1 MHENN
6 KFCDIHNGNTILY
19 NNNVENE
26 KNNIAIFDD
35 NQIRDEKNISNLVD
49 NKQIKTKKNIRN
61 LIDNKQTK
69 TKKNISNSAKIKY
82 IIIFFI
88 YIILLLSIIISVIY
102 IINSFSLKKEAEEE
116 SNLINTIEVD
126 ENKVTKVET
135 ERMLQVQSLKTEN
148 PDIVGW
154 LEIKGTNVSYPVLQG
169 SDNEFYMTHNYKKE
183 KSKNGSIFL
192 SKDYD
197 WNLPSANLL
206 IYGHNMQNGTMFE
219 ELLKY
224 ADYNF
229 YVQHPIINFTT
240 VDEDAEYE
248 IISVFKS
255 RVYYKSEQNVFRYYY
270 FINAETEDEYNEFVS
285 NAKNSSLYNIDAN
298 ATYGDQLITLSTCSY
313 HVKDGRF
320 AVVGR
325 KISSDIGDTQ
335 KRPEN

>member
-19 NNNVENE
+19 NNKVENG

-82 IIIFFI
+82 VIIFFI

-169 SDNEFYMTHNYKKE
+169 TDNEFYMTHNYKKE

-197 WNLPSANLL
+197 WNIPSTNLL

-298 ATYGDQLITLSTCSY
+298 STYGDQLITLSTCSY